1 MKYSISTQGILFSFK
16 KEGNHQRVINKMNPK
31 MITPRHIIIK
41 MAKVKGKERV
51 GKGETRQS
59 QNETLKA
66 KAKTHH
72 S

>member
-41 MAKVKGKERV
+41 MAKGKDKERMF
-51 GKGETRQS
+51 KAATETVSSPQGRS
-59 QNETLKA
+59 HKA
-66 KAKTHH
+66 V